1 VCGHPIDDVVTLGR
15 GRYHAA
21 VNAQARRRA
30 ELSTMW
36 DRFPAVEEKVRSVY
50 GLRLPRY
57 LAVFCVLWASAD
69 DAGGGKRSTT

>member
-1 VCGHPIDDVVTLGR
+1 
-15 GRYHAA
+15 
-21 VNAQARRRA
+21 
-30 ELSTMW
+30 MW